1 MSSTEEIDS
10 GLCLKVMEG
19 SHQQEVHALSRAT
32 IAIGRAPP
40 ETPYPPAYLTFPEPT
55 LSRLHAE
62 LQWNPNTRTFFVH
75 HKSQTN
81 PTLINGR
88 KLTGAVELNPGDTLA
103 LGRLVVVLDVAQK
116 TASRTEPLVAPPEEP
131 KARIRIEA
139 AENSFSVAVEKPQIV
154 LQFTD
159 SRSTTAIAP
168 EEETPEAK
176 WVRVPANSSNEISLR
191 IDKDTES
198 VTVETRLVDPPVYRR
213 TRVPSGLLS
222 VPIRAASPV
231 MLLQDDYLSHQ
242 GHDIFVSRS
251 AFQGSSDS
259 TLEGNGESGE
269 ITPRFHNDP
278 NNGLLQF
285 LNGGWAGA
293 TLEIPRGGSAA
304 FELGPKSSSFVHLSP
319 MTKSPSCR
327 FTLHDGQAQLRVTQ
341 VSDDQFVDV
350 NGELFFTGE
359 STPIFSG
366 TRLLLGE
373 FEFLWLVPSLHQRY
387 SRYHVVGPDGSHPI
401 PKQQVRIG
409 TAAHCEVRLQIPAL
423 APVVGTLKYENEEF
437 SYHHKNIALPA
448 KVDGV
453 ETSAGLKAK
462 VKSGTKLELAPGVT
476 LSVEE
481 LQ

>member
-1 MSSTEEIDS
+1 MSSTDEIDS

-19 SHQQEVHALSRAT
+19 SHQQEVHALTRPT
-32 IAIGRAPP
+32 IAIGRATP
-40 ETPYPPAYLTFPEPT
+40 ETPYTPAYLTFPEPT

-88 KLTGAVELNPGDTLA
+88 KLTGAVELSPGDTLA

-116 TASRTEPLVAPPEEP
+116 KASQTEPLVAPPEEP

-139 AENSFSVAVEKPQIV
+139 AENSFSVPVDKPQIV

-168 EEETPEAK
+168 EEEGPESK
-176 WVRVPANSSNEISLR
+176 WVRLPANSPNEVSLR
-191 IDKDTES
+191 IDKDAES
-198 VTVETRLVDPPVYRR
+198 VTVETRLADPPVYRK

-222 VPIRAASPV
+222 VPMRAAAPV
-231 MLLQDDYLSHQ
+231 MLLQDDYISHQ

-251 AFQGSSDS
+251 AFQGSSDA
-259 TLEGNGESGE
+259 TLEGSGE
-269 ITPRFHNDP
+269 AEATESRFPSDP
-278 NNGLLQF
+278 GNGVLQF
-285 LNGGWAGA
+285 LNGGWVGA

-319 MTKSPSCR
+319 MAKSPSCR

-359 STPIFSG
+359 STAIFSG
-366 TRLLLGE
+366 SRLLLGE
-373 FEFLWLVPSLHQRY
+373 FEFLWLVPSLHQQY
-387 SRYHVVGPDGSHPI
+387 SRYQVVAPDGLHSI

-423 APVVGTLKYENEEF
+423 APVVGTLKYEGGEF
-437 SYHHKNIALPA
+437 FYYHKNIALPA

-462 VKSGTKLELAPGVT
+462 VNSGTKLDLAPGVT
-476 LSVEE
+476 ISVEE
-481 LQ
+481 VQ